1 MATQINYVLKVR
13 DAKLPAVKKALSE
26 AGIDVVSL
34 VEVYKEDLPA
44 DPAGEAPAAPGAPAA
59 PAPPAS
65 DTPGPNGPG

>member
-13 DAKLPAVKKALSE
+13 DAKLPAVRKALSE

-44 DPAGEAPAAPGAPAA
+44 AQGTPADTAADTPADAP
-59 PAPPAS
+59 PAPPKS
-65 DTPGPNGPG
+65 GPPA

>member
-44 DPAGEAPAAPGAPAA
+44 DPAGEAPAAPGAPA
-59 PAPPAS
+59 PPAS
-65 DTPGPNGPG
+65 DAPGPNGPG

>member
-34 VEVYKEDLPA
+34 VEVYKEDLPP
-44 DPAGEAPAAPGAPAA
+44 DGPPAPVPAAG
-59 PAPPAS
+59 
-65 DTPGPNGPG
+65 PGPDTGGAA

>member
-44 DPAGEAPAAPGAPAA
+44 DPAGEAPAAPAA

>member
-13 DAKLPAVKKALSE
+13 DAKLPAVRKALSE

-44 DPAGEAPAAPGAPAA
+44 APEAPPD
-59 PAPPAS
+59 PP
-65 DTPGPNGPG
+65 PGPQPPGGAGTPA